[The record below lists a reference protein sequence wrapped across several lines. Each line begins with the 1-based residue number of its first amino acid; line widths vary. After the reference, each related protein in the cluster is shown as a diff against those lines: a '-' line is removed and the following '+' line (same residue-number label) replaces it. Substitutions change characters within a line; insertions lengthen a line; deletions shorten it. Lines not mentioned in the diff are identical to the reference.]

1 MIPTPDL
8 TRRPRTRRVF
18 SHEDMQRMAALY
30 YDPAVPMHRVG
41 AAFGVPA
48 STLLRWVAEM
58 DWPRRSA
65 RGGACVGPDA
75 PAPDAPG
82 RRLMTLD
89 EKAQADMAQH
99 EENLREE
106 PELAAYFARKRTPSL
121 LVTLR
126 QASELARRE
135 LDAASQMR
143 PETMADRER
152 VAALVDRLSRA
163 LDRITKSLG
172 NAQYNENW
180 RRAMRKAR

>member
-1 MIPTPDL
+1 MTQGPDL

-18 SHEDMQRMAALY
+18 SEDDMTRMAALY
-30 YDPAVPMHRVG
+30 YDPAVPLHRAG

-58 DWPRRSA
+58 EWPRRSA
-65 RGGACVGPDA
+65 RGASVAADA
-75 PAPDAPG
+75 PAIDAPG

-89 EKAQADMAQH
+89 EKAQAEMN
-99 EENLREE
+99 EEVD
-106 PELAAYFARKRTPSL
+106 PEIAPFLARRRTPSL

-135 LDAASQMR
+135 LDAATQMQ

-163 LDRITKSLG
+163 LERITRSLSRE
-172 NAQYNENW
+172 QSNENW
-180 RRAMRKAR
+180 RRAMRKRR